1 MFCLLAERGNA
12 YVRFSFALLAE
23 FYRSVDESEER
34 VVLAHAYVF
43 TGVVHRAALANDD
56 VARLCELTAE
66 QFDAES
72 LGLRLTAGSGS
83 YNTIVV
89 WHVD

>member
-34 VVLAHAYVF
+34 VVLAHAYVL

-72 LGLRLTAGSGS
+72 LGFRLTAGVRTT
-83 YNTIVV
+83 YTVLV
-89 WHVD
+89 WPGG

>member
-1 MFCLLAERGNA
+1 MES
-12 YVRFSFALLAE
+12 V
-23 FYRSVDESEER
+23 FYRLVLPLFRYGNGHFSVRAVPLDDAVYESEER

-43 TGVVHRAALANDD
+43 TGIVHRSALTNDN

-72 LGLRLTAGSGS
+72 LAFRLAA
-83 YNTIVV
+83 VL
-89 WHVD
+89 